1 MKGEIRRKMEIR
13 RLRRRTGQDVKK
25 ECSHL
30 GEKLAA
36 SRMEG
41 EETQQ
46 NTRKNEI
53 AQR

>member
-1 MKGEIRRKMEIR
+1 MKGEIRGRVEIR
-13 RLRRRTGQDVKK
+13 HLKRRTGKDVRK
-25 ECSHL
+25 ECSYL
-30 GEKLAA
+30 REKLAA